1 MEKHLLKP
9 VLNRMTYGD
18 IINFK
23 MHDKDEYKEF
33 ISIEDTRAWG
43 KSNYESWASK
53 YREIMKINKCAIEG
67 NIFTSLIEDYCGHA
81 YREIN
86 KYLRNRYKTNEKK
99 VEEVEKVEEE
109 AKKYMSKELSFILAM
124 VLSTAPRISENIV
137 TYRLVNDYFIQELIS
152 ENKKGL
158 PVIERDFLSTSLLT
172 DIIGVK
178 EAYHEYDNLLKIYVD
193 KGTIGLYVNEIFE
206 IPERRRKEEEIL
218 FYPNGYLYLM
228 KYPYKD
234 SVLNKKVYE
243 CYLYYY

>member
-23 MHDKDEYKEF
+23 MHDKDEYKEC

-99 VEEVEKVEEE
+99 
-109 AKKYMSKELSFILAM
+109 
-124 VLSTAPRISENIV
+124 
-137 TYRLVNDYFIQELIS
+137 
-152 ENKKGL
+152 
-158 PVIERDFLSTSLLT
+158 
-172 DIIGVK
+172 
-178 EAYHEYDNLLKIYVD
+178 
-193 KGTIGLYVNEIFE
+193 
-206 IPERRRKEEEIL
+206 
-218 FYPNGYLYLM
+218 
-228 KYPYKD
+228 
-234 SVLNKKVYE
+234 
-243 CYLYYY
+243 